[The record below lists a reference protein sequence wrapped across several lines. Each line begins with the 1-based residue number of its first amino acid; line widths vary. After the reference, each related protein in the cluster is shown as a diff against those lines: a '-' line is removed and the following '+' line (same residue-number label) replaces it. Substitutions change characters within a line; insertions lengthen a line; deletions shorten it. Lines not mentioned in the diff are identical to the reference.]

1 MFTDK
6 SAARVRKFPSVHC
19 RESLS
24 PARPPTQH
32 NPAPSWIKILIVDHQ
47 SRMPRS
53 VWISV
58 TFSHLAKT
66 LIYNQLMDHF
76 LPTDTFENAK
86 AGLLTPHL
94 LFKLAFCL
102 LTPHLSFVKATVDQ
116 VHWTWLYWEGKMFR
130 GRHIWNWLGWG
141 GEKIN
146 SWFNSDCSSADNLK
160 TMLSVKI

>member
-58 TFSHLAKT
+58 TFFHLAKT

-76 LPTDTFENAK
+76 LPTDTFENAQ

-94 LFKLAFCL
+94 LFKLAFCTTWYICPL
-102 LTPHLSFVKATVDQ
+102 STPP
-116 VHWTWLYWEGKMFR
+116 WTRSIGPGCT
-130 GRHIWNWLGWG
+130 GR
-141 GEKIN
+141 ERC
-146 SWFNSDCSSADNLK
+146 FE
-160 TMLSVKI
+160 VF